1 MRVSSPEPNSNYKF
15 ISQTTKNYNRQ
26 RSKTLPNNTSLFS
39 ENIADLSYRK
49 LSYTNSVISRR
60 KCLTRQ
66 QSENSIELKLNYDNN
81 YKVASLIESKIKF
94 EEDEASDASDLSMD
108 MKNYFNNIMKIKN
121 ITYSYLQ
128 EDRRLNCKDNN
139 HMTISSPNIVESL
152 GSTQETENNTIEF
165 NNNDSYNIDQIKLN
179 DILEDEYNL
188 NSIFNILSKK
198 QSKIN

>member
-1 MRVSSPEPNSNYKF
+1 M
-15 ISQTTKNYNRQ
+15 
-26 RSKTLPNNTSLFS
+26 
-39 ENIADLSYRK
+39 
-49 LSYTNSVISRR
+49 
-60 KCLTRQ
+60 TRQ

-128 EDRRLNCKDNN
+128 EDRRLNCKDNI
-139 HMTISSPNIVESL
+139 HMTISSPNTVESQ

-188 NSIFNILSKK
+188 NLIFNILSKK